1 MRKQLKY
8 LMFLFVLVGCAS
20 NPVREPASFKI
31 TESCREVITHFQ
43 DRYILGL
50 KESQLLS
57 SELIPLNNRNISETE
72 RSMKFN
78 VIEGELEGIK
88 RSSGSTKPEFL
99 ILEGGI
105 KVVWKEHKKI
115 KLANYRAEVLAY
127 ELNDLWGIG
136 LVPETVERTI
146 EGKVG
151 SLQLFKESI
160 TGPLLDFK
168 IRNEMSAEAI
178 AKVKHNLK
186 KQSLFDYLIENN
198 DRNKNNYLFTIE
210 GDLYSIDNAASFTGI
225 GNYRKSFIERENDIR
240 GFLNTN
246 EGEEV
251 FQSIVSNYNNS
262 FKNQIILYIG
272 KKDAN
277 KFFER
282 IERIIQIKN

>member
-1 MRKQLKY
+1 
-8 LMFLFVLVGCAS
+8 MFLFVLVGCAS